1 MRKASSSGSP
11 KSEGSA
17 SSRSSTTRP
26 HRDGKDEDEKTRA
39 YEHQLVDDE
48 DVFAGPKTKVK
59 YTKIPKYGKAIKDLV
74 VLGDTHTRT
83 KVPAARSSASTG
95 PRVPVTPGR
104 QSS

>member
-1 MRKASSSGSP
+1 MRMVSSSDSP

-17 SSRSSTTRP
+17 SSRSSTKRP

-39 YEHQLVDDE
+39 DKHQLVDDD
-48 DVFAGPKTKVK
+48 DVFAGPKTKGK
-59 YTKIPKYGKAIKDLV
+59 YTKIPKYCKAIKDPV